1 MSVSPGSLSALSAD
15 AILEALDPEQ
25 REVALALRG
34 PVRVLAGAGTGK
46 TRAITHRIAYGVA
59 SGVYNPTQ
67 VLAVTFTTRAAGEL
81 RTRLRV
87 LGAHGVQART
97 FHSAALRQARYFWP
111 QVYGGELP
119 PLLDSKLGLVAAAAR
134 RNRLDTQPGTLR
146 DLASEIEWSKVT
158 NVRPD
163 DYARIAE
170 ARGRELAVADAA
182 TVARV
187 FASYEEG
194 KREAGR
200 IDMED
205 VLLCAAA
212 ILTEDDRVAAE
223 VRRQYHHFVVDEFQD
238 VSPIQAALLDLWLGG
253 RHDLC
258 VVGDPA
264 QTIYSFAGAGAHHL
278 LGFAAKHPGTTGV
291 ELIRN
296 YRSTPQVIEAAN
308 TLMAGTS
315 TRGVRLR
322 SQQDSGPAVTY
333 REHLDEVDE
342 AETVAAE
349 IRRLVD
355 GGTSPGDVAV
365 LFRINAQSEA
375 FEEALA
381 ARQVP
386 YLVRGAERFFQRAE
400 VRQAVTL
407 LRGSARS
414 AEDGGGRGDALVEQ
428 AHAVLA
434 GMGWTPEPPTARG
447 SARDR
452 WESLQALTDLAQT
465 FAASG
470 VGADGPGSLGD
481 FVDDLDRRAAEQH
494 APVADG
500 VTVATLH
507 AAKGLEW
514 DHVFVCGVVEGTL
527 PITFADTPE
536 EVEEERRLLYVG
548 LTRARRGLAVSWA
561 LARNPGGRAS
571 RRPSRFL
578 DGLRPKVAS
587 DQARERR
594 SSKKSRAQGLPR
606 LRRPAALHGRQEGRP
621 LRQLSGH
628 LRRDAVRGAAGLAAA
643 HRPGGVG
650 AGVRRLHRP
659 DPPGD
664 RRDQAVE
671 RDRASCDQ
679 RDRRLE
685 TGEVRR
691 CGARPSCRSPVVQ
704 TFSCQRNKEVA
715 ACQVAR
721 VR

>member
-1 MSVSPGSLSALSAD
+1 MSMLSGSLSAVSSAD
-15 AILEALDPEQ
+15 QILDGLDPEQ
-25 REVALALRG
+25 RDVALALRG

-46 TRAITHRIAYGVA
+46 TRAITHRVAYGVA
-59 SGVYNPTQ
+59 TGVYNPTQ

-81 RTRLRV
+81 RTRLRL

-111 QVYGGELP
+111 RVYGGDLP
-119 PLLDSKLGLVAAAAR
+119 ALLDSKLGLVAGAAR
-134 RNRLDTQPGTLR
+134 RNRVDTQPGTLR
-146 DLASEIEWSKVT
+146 DLASEIEWAMVT

-163 DYARIAE
+163 DYERLAE
-170 ARGRELAVADAA
+170 TRRREVAAADPA

-187 FASYEEG
+187 FASYEEA

-238 VSPIQAALLDLWLGG
+238 VSPIQSALLDLWLGG

-278 LGFAAKHPGTTGV
+278 LGFPARHPGTTNV
-291 ELIRN
+291 ELVRN

-308 TLMAGTS
+308 MLMAGTA

-322 SQQDSGPAVTY
+322 SQQPAGPPVAFS
-333 REHLDEVDE
+333 EHPDEVDE
-342 AETVAAE
+342 AEGVAA
-349 IRRLVD
+349 RVRDLVD
-355 GGTSPGDVAV
+355 AGTSPGGIAV

-381 ARQVP
+381 AQGIP
-386 YLVRGAERFFQRAE
+386 YLVRGAERFFQRPE
-400 VRQAVTL
+400 VRQGVTL

-414 AEDGGGRGDALVEQ
+414 TEDGGGRGDALVDQ
-428 AHAVLA
+428 ARAVLT
-434 GMGWTPEPPTARG
+434 GMGWNPEPPSARG
-447 SARDR
+447 NARDR
-452 WESLQALTDLAQT
+452 WESLQALTDLAQA
-465 FAASG
+465 FATAAPD
-470 VGADGPGSLGD
+470 ADLGD
-481 FVDDLDRRAAEQH
+481 FVDDLDRRAGEQH

-527 PITFADTPE
+527 PISFAVTPE

-548 LTRARRGLAVSWA
+548 MTRARQGLAVSWA
-561 LARNPGGRAS
+561 RARNPGGRAT

-578 DGLRPKVAS
+578 DGLRPRVAS
-587 DQARERR
+587 DESAERR
-594 SSKKSRAQGLPR
+594 RSGSKGATGSKGKRTCRVCGGPLQTTAARKVGRCDGCPATYDEKLFEELRAWR
-606 LRRPAALHGRQEGRP
+606 LRTAQDESVPAYVVFTDLTLQAIAETRPSTEDELLAISGIGRSKREKYG
-621 LRQLSGH
+621 
-628 LRRDAVRGAAGLAAA
+628 DAVLALLAE
-643 HRPGGVG
+643 H
-650 AGVRRLHRP
+650 
-659 DPPGD
+659 
-664 RRDQAVE
+664 
-671 RDRASCDQ
+671 
-679 RDRRLE
+679 
-685 TGEVRR
+685 T
-691 CGARPSCRSPVVQ
+691 
-704 TFSCQRNKEVA
+704 T
-715 ACQVAR
+715 
-721 VR
+721 